1 MRETLALEIFQTNR
15 ILCPTTR
22 GSVRTAARIKML
34 TGDHPEVAPIEAWV
48 NEINERS
55 ERMSCYWNRE

>member
-48 NEINERS
+48 NEINER
-55 ERMSCYWNRE
+55 